1 MKMIFYIIT
10 NEGGAT
16 NFKIMKTFDQPSKEH
31 WKEVIPHKKETLL
44 EGFEIFFSKD
54 YFVIEERTEGLLQL
68 KIIDNISGQSHY
80 LPFDEPTYTAY
91 VGINLDFDTEVLR
104 YGYTSLTKPSSTYEY
119 NMRNSRNQ
127 TLETTRSFGRNF
139 DSKIIFLK
147 EFGQIPETEK
157 QKFRFL

>member
-1 MKMIFYIIT
+1 
-10 NEGGAT
+10 
-16 NFKIMKTFDQPSKEH
+16 
-31 WKEVIPHKKETLL
+31 
-44 EGFEIFFSKD
+44 
-54 YFVIEERTEGLLQL
+54 VIEERTEGLLQL

-119 NMRNSRNQ
+119 NMK
-127 TLETTRSFGRNF
+127 THETKLLKQQEVLGGILIL
-139 DSKIIFLK
+139 KIIFLK